1 MIELYPKGTQ
11 SFGLNGI
18 ALHPSEATVTYTEN
32 GQYDLEMTV
41 PITDDLPEMD
51 WGMIVRCPVPKQVIG
66 DISLGTV
73 SYWTV
78 TPAEG
83 AKLYANIPTLKKVS
97 YSQWIA
103 YRNVKIYAVGDKV
116 SYLKKNYRMIALD
129 PGEIEG
135 AYNHPPDNYPEYWT
149 EIPGTSGQAGK
160 VIATLEQGTAVMK
173 TADFNDEWM
182 EAATVSGYQGY
193 IRKAECEATGETESR
208 VIPGWT
214 IYNQSFTITDIRKDE
229 SRGKTLRITAEHI
242 SYQLR
247 RTMLGECN
255 LADVSPAT
263 AVMFIVGA
271 MKESYPG
278 EIQTNLTGMALTADF
293 SWKNAQSAILD
304 PKAGILQ
311 ATGGVLIRDDFNVY
325 LLAEGAAVPRYSV
338 RYGKNMK
345 SVRWT
350 GNTGNIV
357 TRIYPIAQAEDGST
371 LLLPEEYIDT
381 ARTVPFVQ
389 PEVLNTG
396 LKIGQEIE
404 DTDGTKIVLDEDA
417 VFQRMRAAAQ
427 NRFTVDKCDMAS
439 VKLELDWIHMPDTE
453 EYAQYRSLDNAAPGD
468 WVEVV
473 SGPLNIR
480 TTIRMTGYTW
490 DPILLRYKGTTF
502 GDQKV
507 QSSIAGYQL
516 GNGSV
521 TARVLGAGSVGSGAI
536 MADSITARE
545 IAANSI
551 TADRIASRQITAEL
565 IAAQTITAYEIAASA
580 ITTDKLAANSITA
593 NKIAAGAITAAAI
606 AASAITAEAIA
617 AGAVTADKVAAGAI
631 DATKIAALA
640 ITTEKLA
647 ADAVTAGKIAAGAI
661 TSDKI
666 STADLSAIQATLQIA
681 DIANAQ
687 IGTADINFAHIKDLN
702 AQSAYFGQ
710 TVFQEALGGKL
721 YVPRLA
727 ANYAQ
732 IVNATISD
740 LVIQATNDNFYK
752 LDVDLAGNVTATQ
765 ISPSQQEIED
775 GHTTD
780 GRTIYLGTDIV
791 AADLNTMN
799 IYASHAL
806 MDEITANVLNVDKL
820 LAREG
825 VINWLQVQDLSS
837 NTYIRSTI
845 GNWQSQST
853 ITQTVNSLSSRID
866 QLGYGTIFYSE
877 TEPSHENLVAGDIWI
892 EPVADNTW
900 DDIAEYTWDELS
912 SWTWEQVAGKYR
924 MYVWTGDKFKI
935 LYDNLIISELQTEIN
950 QNAYAITLKA
960 NQTQVD
966 TLAGDVTQ
974 FAATLEVQAEQI
986 SAAVS
991 SVNSKGSNYVRLTD
1005 PADDPAISLNAGD
1018 TWTKAAGNGTWDSV
1032 GEYTWNQLADLT
1044 WDELAGSKTYT
1055 WTGTEWILSADAG
1068 ATVVNRA
1075 LIEESDKQITLL
1087 VEESERLGDRIS
1099 TNSAQITIQAD
1110 RITQEVQRAT
1120 NAEDGKISKTTQY
1133 QTADAIVS
1141 EAVSQSAS
1149 SAQGIYLAKTT
1160 QYQTADA
1167 IVTEAVRQSSASAA
1181 GTYISKTTTYQTADS
1196 IVTEAVRQSGV
1207 NVAQGYLAK
1216 TTAYQTVNDIIADS
1230 QAKADAA
1237 ATSAKNASIAKTS
1250 TYQSAQA
1257 IVNAAVAAAATSAG
1271 QTYIAKTTSYQTADA
1286 IVQTA
1291 ERYTDN
1297 NAYKLVSGI
1306 TITAGGIDISGSQH
1320 VIIASGGYFQVKTG
1334 NFGIDT
1340 QSSTYVLW
1348 SGASTAASSNFRLKK
1363 DGSLTVTKLMV
1374 LAEDGTESEFNLRTG
1389 NLWKLNYQ
1397 TIKQQTITTDTDG
1410 YCTGFTLSNGT
1421 TVNFRRAASVTL
1433 SAAWS
1438 SSGAS
1443 RTYTVTASNG
1453 RTIAETLTGS
1463 VATGTNSQASFTINA
1478 FDTNHKAVG
1487 IVTSSPA
1494 GGGNVYFGF
1503 QVDASGEYSAGQTA
1517 AGLSATWSGA
1527 TLSVSRVADG
1537 NTKNFSTTISGAWSS
1552 NTYQVKRDSTLL
1564 FGTTVTAAASL
1575 TYDSATHTYTAT
1587 PTASAGGSV
1596 RHTGTAQVSG
1606 TEAYDA
1612 GSAAGYSSGYS
1623 DGAAAGAAAVDFSD
1637 EGDWADGAKVL
1648 ILSNGKSK
1656 TVYAR
1661 GATWSSY
1668 WIGNNN
1674 ISVSVVVAGRTYTQH
1689 FVKS

>member
-1 MIELYPKGTQ
+1 MIELYPKGQTDF
-11 SFGLNGI
+11 SMNGI
-18 ALHPSEATVTYTEN
+18 ALHPSEATVTYQEN
-32 GQYDLEMTV
+32 GQYDLEMTLPV
-41 PITDDLPEMD
+41 TADLPAID
-51 WGMIVRCPVPKQVIG
+51 WGMVIRCTVPRQRI
-66 DISLGTV
+66 DEIHLGTV

-78 TPAEG
+78 AASG
-83 AKLYANIPTLKKVS
+83 GSKLYANVPTVRSVS
-97 YSQWIA
+97 YSPWVYSQ
-103 YRNVKIYAVGDKV
+103 VDFKPYAVGDKV
-116 SYLKKNYRMIALD
+116 SYNRRNYRCTYYD
-129 PGEIEG
+129 ETSPQVEV
-135 AYNHPPDNYPEYWT
+135 PPESNTSWWE
-149 EIPGTSGQAGK
+149 EIPTTTGTEGKLITTLAAGT
-160 VIATLEQGTAVMK
+160 VIMK
-173 TADFNDEWM
+173 TGDFNDTWM
-182 EAATVSGYQGY
+182 EVATLTGYQGY
-193 IRKAECEATGETESR
+193 IKIEECTATGESEERT
-208 VIPGWT
+208 IPGWT
-214 IYNQSFTITDIRKDE
+214 ITEQSFTVTDIRKDE
-229 SRGKTLRITAEHI
+229 RNGKTLMVTCEHV
-242 SYQLR
+242 SYQLG

-255 LADVSPAT
+255 LADVTPAT
-263 AVMFIVGA
+263 AVMFIAGT
-271 MKESYPG
+271 MKETYPG
-278 EIQTNLTGMALTADF
+278 KIETNLTNLAITADF

-311 ATGGVLIRDDFNVY
+311 ATGGVLIRDDFDVY
-325 LLAEGAAVPRYSV
+325 LLAEGEAVPRYSI
-338 RYGKNMK
+338 RYGINMQ

-350 GNTGNIV
+350 GNAGNIV
-357 TRIYPIAQAEDGST
+357 TRVYPTAQAEDGST
-371 LLLPEEYIDT
+371 LLLPEEHIDT
-381 ARTVPFVQ
+381 VRTVPFVR

-404 DTDGTKIVLDEDA
+404 DTDGTKITLDEAA
-417 VFQRMRAAAQ
+417 VYQRMRTAAQ
-427 NRFTVDKCDMAS
+427 NRFTIDKADMAS

-453 EYAQYRSLDNAAPGD
+453 EYAQYRSLVNAAPGD
-468 WVEVV
+468 WVEVI
-473 SGPLNIR
+473 SGPLDIR

-521 TARVLGAGSVGSGAI
+521 TARALGAGSVGSGAL
-536 MADSITARE
+536 MADSVTARE
-545 IAANSI
+545 IAAYSI

-647 ADAVTAGKIAAGAI
+647 ADAVTANKIAAGAI
-661 TSDKI
+661 TAAKI
-666 STADLSAIQATLQIA
+666 DTNDLSAIQATLQIA

-845 GNWQSQST
+845 GNWTSQST

-877 TEPSHENLVAGDIWI
+877 TEPSHDNLVAGDIWI
-892 EPVADNTW
+892 EPVDDNTW
-900 DDIAEYTWDELS
+900 GDIAQYTWGELA

-991 SVNSKGSNYVRLTD
+991 SVNSKGSNYIRLTD
-1005 PADDPAISLNAGD
+1005 PADDPQINLNPGD
-1018 TWTKAAGNGTWDSV
+1018 TWTKAAGDGTWGAV
-1032 GEYTWNQLADLT
+1032 KNYTWGQVKNLT
-1044 WDELAGSKTYT
+1044 WQELAGSKVYT
-1055 WTGTEWILSADAG
+1055 WTGTGWILSANAG
-1068 ATVVNRA
+1068 ETITNRA
-1075 LIEESDKQITLL
+1075 LIEESDRQITLL
-1087 VEESERLGDRIS
+1087 VEETDRIGDRVS

-1340 QSSTYVLW
+1340 NSSTYVLW
-1348 SGASTAASSNFRLKK
+1348 SGASTAANSNFRLKK

-1397 TIKQQTITTDTDG
+1397 TIKQNTITRDTDG

-1433 SAAWS
+1433 SGAWVGS
-1438 SSGAS
+1438 
-1443 RTYTVTASNG
+1443 TYTVTASNG
-1453 RTIAETLTGS
+1453 RSISESFGHDS
-1463 VATGTNSQASFTINA
+1463 VASELSGATETITSFSSG
-1478 FDTNHKAVG
+1478 HKATAY
-1487 IVTSSPA
+1487 VTASSI
-1494 GGGNVYFGF
+1494 GGGNGRLFTFVI
-1503 QVDASGEYSAGQTA
+1503 DATSEYNSGVT
-1517 AGLSATWSGA
+1517 SGRNGV
-1527 TLSVSRVADG
+1527 TL
-1537 NTKNFSTTISGAWSS
+1537 
-1552 NTYQVKRDSTLL
+1552 
-1564 FGTTVTAAASL
+1564 
-1575 TYDSATHTYTAT
+1575 
-1587 PTASAGGSV
+1587 
-1596 RHTGTAQVSG
+1596 
-1606 TEAYDA
+1606 
-1612 GSAAGYSSGYS
+1612 SAAGWIGGSNVVS
-1623 DGAAAGAAAVDFSD
+1623 A
-1637 EGDWADGAKVL
+1637 
-1648 ILSNGKSK
+1648 SNGKSVTVNLPAISLTGGTSFTSHK
-1656 TVYAR
+1656 TTVYASGGGSP
-1661 GATWSSY
+1661 GAVASLVVDATDEY
-1668 WIGNNN
+1668 NTGVNDGYAAGWIDGYNAAAAKVGVSGGAGYNNGSFSFPVATSAAGSAPTGSWT
-1674 ISVSVVVAGRTYTQH
+1674 IRADVSNPAQGYFTGEAQVDGVVRAQRTRQ
-1689 FVKS
+1689 FSQ

>member
-1 MIELYPKGTQ
+1 MIELYPKGQTDF
-11 SFGLNGI
+11 SLNGI
-18 ALHPSEATVTYTEN
+18 ALHPSEATVTYQEN
-32 GQYDLEMTV
+32 GQYDLEMTLPV
-41 PITDDLPEMD
+41 TDDLPEID
-51 WGMIVRCPVPKQVIG
+51 WGMVIRCTVPRQQI
-66 DISLGTV
+66 DEIHLGTV

-78 TPAEG
+78 TAAEG
-83 AKLYANIPTLKKVS
+83 AKLYANVPTEKRVS
-97 YSQWIA
+97 YSPWVYSQIDFKP
-103 YRNVKIYAVGDKV
+103 YEVGDKV
-116 SYLKKNYRMIALD
+116 TYNRHNYQCIAYD
-129 PGEIEG
+129 ASSPMVQV
-135 AYNHPPDNYPEYWT
+135 PPESNSSWWQRISDT
-149 EIPGTSGQAGK
+149 TGKAGK
-160 VIATLEQGTAVMK
+160 LITTLEAWTVIMKTGDFNGAWMEVATLTGC
-173 TADFNDEWM
+173 
-182 EAATVSGYQGY
+182 QGY
-193 IRKAECEATGETESR
+193 IKIEECTATGESDERT
-208 VIPGWT
+208 IPGWT
-214 IYNQSFTITDIRKDE
+214 ITEQSFTVTDIRKDE
-229 SRGKTLRITAEHI
+229 RNGKTLMVTCEHV
-242 SYQLR
+242 SYQLG

-255 LADVSPAT
+255 LADVTPAT
-263 AVMFIVGA
+263 AVMFIAGA
-271 MKESYPG
+271 MKEPYPG
-278 EIQTNLTGMALTADF
+278 EIQTNLTDLAITADF
-293 SWKNAQSAILD
+293 SWKNAQAAVLD
-304 PKAGILQ
+304 PKNGVLQ

-325 LLAEGAAVPRYSV
+325 LLAEGDAVPRYSI
-338 RYGKNMK
+338 RYGINMQ

-350 GNTGNIV
+350 GNAGNIV
-357 TRIYPIAQAEDGST
+357 TRVYPTAQAEDGST
-371 LLLPEEYIDT
+371 LLLPEEHIDT
-381 ARTVPFVQ
+381 VRTVPFVK

-404 DTDGTKIVLDEDA
+404 DTDGTKITLDEDA
-417 VFQRMRAAAQ
+417 VYQRMRTAAQ
-427 NRFTVDKCDMAS
+427 NRFTIDKADMAQ

-453 EYAQYRSLDNAAPGD
+453 EYAQYRSLVNAAPGD
-468 WVEVV
+468 WVEVI

-521 TARVLGAGSVGSGAI
+521 TARALGAGSVGSSAL
-536 MADSITARE
+536 MADSVTARE
-545 IAANSI
+545 IAAYSI

-565 IAAQTITAYEIAASA
+565 IAAQTITAYEIAAQA
-580 ITTDKLAANSITA
+580 ITTDKLAANSVTA
-593 NKIAAGAITAAAI
+593 NQIAAGAITAAAI

-681 DIANAQ
+681 DIASAT
-687 IGTADINFAHIKDLN
+687 IASADIDYAQVKDLN

-710 TVFQEALGGKL
+710 AVIQAGLANKL
-721 YVPRLA
+721 YVPRLSVG
-727 ANYAQ
+727 YAQ
-732 IVNATISD
+732 MIGATVGD
-740 LVIQATNDNFYK
+740 LVVQASNGNFYAI
-752 LDVDLAGNVTATQ
+752 DVDLAGNVTATQ
-765 ISPSQQEIED
+765 RNVSQSEIES

-780 GRTIYLGTDIV
+780 GRQLVMDTDIL
-791 AADLNTMN
+791 AENLNTN
-799 IYASHAL
+799 NLTASHAL
-806 MDEITANVLNVDKL
+806 MYSITANIIDVDQL
-820 LAREG
+820 WAREAF
-825 VINWLQVQDLSS
+825 VNKLMVQDISS
-837 NTYIRSTI
+837 NTYIQSTI

-866 QLGYGTIFYSE
+866 QMGYGTIFYSE
-877 TEPSHENLVAGDIWI
+877 TEPSHDNLVAGDIWI

-1149 SAQGIYLAKTT
+1149 SASGIYLAKTT

-1250 TYQSAQA
+1250 TYQSAQS
-1257 IVNAAVAAAATSAG
+1257 IVNSAVAQAATAAG

-1286 IVQTA
+1286 IVMAA
-1291 ERYTDN
+1291 ETYTDGH
-1297 NAYKLVSGI
+1297 AYSKVSGI
-1306 TITAGGIDISGSQH
+1306 TITSGGIDISGSQY
-1320 VIIASGGYFQVKTG
+1320 VQIASGGYFKVQTG

-1340 QSSTYVLW
+1340 NSSTYVLW
-1348 SGASTAASSNFRLKK
+1348 SGASTAANSNFRLKK

-1374 LAEDGTESEFNLRTG
+1374 LGENGQETEFNLRNG

-1397 TIKQQTITTDTDG
+1397 TVKQNTITTDSDG

-1433 SAAWS
+1433 SGAWVGS
-1438 SSGAS
+1438 
-1443 RTYTVTASNG
+1443 TYTVTASNG
-1453 RTIAETLTGS
+1453 RSISESFGHDS
-1463 VATGTNSQASFTINA
+1463 VASELSGATETITSFSSG
-1478 FDTNHKAVG
+1478 HKATAY
-1487 IVTSSPA
+1487 VTASSI
-1494 GGGNVYFGF
+1494 GGGNGRLFTFVI
-1503 QVDASGEYSAGQTA
+1503 DATSEYNSGVT
-1517 AGLSATWSGA
+1517 SGRNGV
-1527 TLSVSRVADG
+1527 TL
-1537 NTKNFSTTISGAWSS
+1537 
-1552 NTYQVKRDSTLL
+1552 
-1564 FGTTVTAAASL
+1564 
-1575 TYDSATHTYTAT
+1575 
-1587 PTASAGGSV
+1587 
-1596 RHTGTAQVSG
+1596 
-1606 TEAYDA
+1606 
-1612 GSAAGYSSGYS
+1612 SAAGWIGGSNVVS
-1623 DGAAAGAAAVDFSD
+1623 A
-1637 EGDWADGAKVL
+1637 
-1648 ILSNGKSK
+1648 SNGKSVTVNLPAISLTGGTSFTSHK
-1656 TVYAR
+1656 TTVYASGGGSP
-1661 GATWSSY
+1661 GAVASLVVDATDEY
-1668 WIGNNN
+1668 NTGVNDGYAAGWIDGYNAAAAKVGVSGGAGYNNGSFSFPVATSAAGSAPTGSWT
-1674 ISVSVVVAGRTYTQH
+1674 IRADVSNPAQGYFTGEAQVDGVVRAQRTRQ
-1689 FVKS
+1689 FSQ